1 MLRIVIDMAENHETS
16 NSKIKTGYPE
26 TENITGKIPEGIQL
40 SNVVAGESTVIVSS
54 LAHDS
59 SFYCSLIKY
68 SKILKIMSVI
78 DSLVCILFYLG
89 GLSFLIFLIALPVT
103 GYCAAKYF
111 HRTLVTAYSIYLIL
125 IIICRALLI
134 GILQILT
141 YSIIQGLLIL
151 MELVVLTITIKFY
164 KGLGQLTKMER
175 KNLRMMGNGY
185 IVPSPEISRIEENN

>member
-1 MLRIVIDMAENHETS
+1 MDENHETS

-26 TENITGKIPEGIQL
+26 TENIAGKIPEGIQL
-40 SNVVAGESTVIVSS
+40 SNVAAGESTVVISS

-59 SFYCSLIKY
+59 SFYSSLIKY

-89 GLSFLIFLIALPVT
+89 GLSFLIFLIALPIT

-134 GILQILT
+134 GILRLLT

-151 MELVVLTITIKFY
+151 MELAVLTVTVKFY

-185 IVPSPEISRIEENN
+185 IVPSPEISRIDENN

>member
-59 SFYCSLIKY
+59 SFYCLLIKY

>member
-59 SFYCSLIKY
+59 TFYCSLIKY

>member
-1 MLRIVIDMAENHETS
+1 MAENHETS
-16 NSKIKTGYPE
+16 ISKIKTGYPE

-40 SNVVAGESTVIVSS
+40 SNVVANESTVIVSS

-59 SFYCSLIKY
+59 SFYSSLIKY

-89 GLSFLIFLIALPVT
+89 GLSFLIFLVALPIT

-111 HRTLVTAYSIYLIL
+111 HRALVTAYSIYLIL

-134 GILQILT
+134 GIFRILT

-151 MELVVLTITIKFY
+151 MELAVFIVTVKFY

-185 IVPSPEISRIEENN
+185 VVPSPEISRIDENN